1 MLTERLSVSV
11 DSSSLS
17 AWDVALCKELIV
29 LDWSLTQDQRPQMS
43 SCSNGHKHSQADLR
57 VDLNWINR
65 SIQLYLFVLI
75 LEKGNEMKF
84 ANVLLWEPLGRNESL
99 RAPCRKRFVLAAL
112 HFHCQENMFALYCA
126 VLAQRLSFLIAWY
139 LRFFIIPTSLS
150 LSLSLSPHYI
160 LLYCWWCLGGRHPP
174 RWPPSLSLPF
184 PSHEKR
190 FQLSDWILF
199 LPDLHCSVR
208 APSIFWLTRRLF
220 IRPKPGKASVP
231 LSPVPSLSSTGIQSN
246 SLAVLFLNT
255 RKRLLFEKTLILLA
269 WSFFFEFLCTCVWST
284 CCFLCFALQRPK
296 CGEMPKTIFF

>member
-150 LSLSLSPHYI
+150 LSLSLYPPTISCYTVDGAWAADI
-160 LLYCWWCLGGRHPP
+160 LLVDPRLSLCLFRLMKNDSSSLIEFYSFLTCTVLWGRH
-174 RWPPSLSLPF
+174 
-184 PSHEKR
+184 
-190 FQLSDWILF
+190 
-199 LPDLHCSVR
+199 
-208 APSIFWLTRRLF
+208 
-220 IRPKPGKASVP
+220 
-231 LSPVPSLSSTGIQSN
+231 QS
-246 SLAVLFLNT
+246 FD
-255 RKRLLFEKTLILLA
+255 
-269 WSFFFEFLCTCVWST
+269 
-284 CCFLCFALQRPK
+284 
-296 CGEMPKTIFF
+296 